1 MDYNAD
7 NAEEFDT
14 IETLDTQEQIEQ
26 TPQSDPQSEKDITQT
41 QAFSRRLN
49 EATKKAKAEA
59 VAETRQNIAESF
71 GYESWDE
78 YLKAQQSTAI
88 SNKGYEPDEVIPL
101 IKEAMKS
108 DPEYLE
114 AMKYKAEKE
123 ELEKTLW
130 AQNALKDL
138 NAEYGTDFKGVDELD
153 DKTIKLW
160 NMGVDL
166 KDAYAAN
173 HIDKIVNTRV
183 AQVKIKQ
190 SGKDHLAEPKSGAQG
205 EVRNLNDYELKVF
218 KMFNPDAT
226 DDEIREFVKNNS
238 K

>member
-1 MDYNAD
+1 MDYDAD

-14 IETLDTQEQIEQ
+14 IDTQEPIEQ
-26 TPQSDPQSEKDITQT
+26 TPQSDPQPEQDVTQT

-59 VAETRQNIAESF
+59 IVETRQNIAESF
-71 GYESWDE
+71 GYNSWDE

-130 AQNALKDL
+130 AQNALRDL
-138 NAEYGTDFKGVDELD
+138 NGEYGTDFKSVDELD
-153 DKTIKLW
+153 KNTVDLW
-160 NMGVDL
+160 NKGVSL
-166 KDAYAAN
+166 RDAYALN
-173 HIDKIVNTRV
+173 HIDTIVTTRV
-183 AQVKIKQ
+183 AQAKQKQ
-190 SGKDHLAEPKSGAQG
+190 SGKDHLTEPKSGAQG
-205 EVRNLNDYELKVF
+205 EVRNLTNDELKVF
-218 KMFNPDAT
+218 KLFNPGAT
-226 DDEIREFVKNNS
+226 DDEIRDFVNKT